1 MLLCRVRT
9 HALRL
14 RLNYFMTLNSFFE
27 KKILFAIG
35 RYFWNLTAVGGFLA
49 VFGGGLIVFDS
60 AVKQQLFEKEVMSLS
75 EWQSGGRL
83 KFSDNYPAYVMER
96 EEFNNIVLQKREAS
110 KVLALGGF
118 GLIVASSSMST
129 FYALERNTRKKED

>member
-1 MLLCRVRT
+1 MKSI
-9 HALRL
+9 
-14 RLNYFMTLNSFFE
+14 NSFFE
-27 KKILFAIG
+27 KKILFEIG

-49 VFGGGLIVFDS
+49 VFGGGLIVFNS
-60 AVKQQLFEKEVMSLS
+60 AVKQQLFEKEVMTEL
-75 EWQSGGRL
+75 EWNNGGNL
-83 KFSDNYPAYVMER
+83 KSRKTYYYNYADPLK
-96 EEFNNIVLQKREAS
+96 EFNNIVRQKREAS